1 MIPSRRFALGIAAAV
16 LLVSTSLAQALAA
29 AAQETPDFRGAPFT
43 MQGGEA
49 VYRDVCQG
57 CHMADGKGAA
67 GAGSYPAL
75 TNNSRLAGA
84 GYVLSMV
91 MNGHRG
97 MPPFRGHFTNLQI
110 ADVVN
115 YVRTHFGNRYKD
127 TVKPADV
134 QALR

>member
-1 MIPSRRFALGIAAAV
+1 MMARFAICIA
-16 LLVSTSLAQALAA
+16 LLMALPATAQQVGP
-29 AAQETPDFRGAPFT
+29 QETPDFRGPPFA

-49 VYRDVCQG
+49 VYAGVCQG
-57 CHMADGKGAA
+57 CHMADAKGAT

-75 TNNSRLAGA
+75 ARNSRLESA
-84 GYVLSMV
+84 GYVLTMV
-91 MNGHRG
+91 MNGHKG

-115 YVRTHFGNRYKD
+115 YVRTHFGNRYRDKISE
-127 TVKPADV
+127 ADV

>member
-1 MIPSRRFALGIAAAV
+1 MMRKVIFIGLLMAFPAAADN
-16 LLVSTSLAQALAA
+16 
-29 AAQETPDFRGAPFT
+29 TPDMRGAPFS

-49 VYRDVCQG
+49 VYRGVCQG
-57 CHMADGKGAA
+57 CHMADAKGAS
-67 GAGSYPAL
+67 GAGLYPAL
-75 TNNSRLAGA
+75 ANNPRLAEP

-97 MPPFRGHFTNLQI
+97 MPPFRGQFTNAQA

-115 YVRTHFGNRYKD
+115 FVRSHFGNRYKD
-127 TVKPADV
+127 KVTEKDV

>member
-1 MIPSRRFALGIAAAV
+1 MMRGFAIALTV
-16 LLVSTSLAQALAA
+16 LSALPA

-49 VYRDVCQG
+49 VYRGVCQG
-57 CHMADGKGAA
+57 CHMADAKGAA

-75 TNNSRLAGA
+75 ADNSRLAGA
-84 GYVLSMV
+84 RYVLTMV

-97 MPPFRGHFTNLQI
+97 MPPFRGHFTNAQI

-115 YVRTHFGNRYKD
+115 YVRSHFGNSYKD
-127 TVKPADV
+127 QVQAADV

>member
-1 MIPSRRFALGIAAAV
+1 MIPAARFAFCLV
-16 LLVSTSLAQALAA
+16 LLTSAA
-29 AAQETPDFRGAPFT
+29 AAQETPDFRGAAFA

-49 VYRDVCQG
+49 VYRGVCQG
-57 CHMADGKGAA
+57 CHMADAKGAM

-75 TNNSRLAGA
+75 AGNAKLASS
-84 GYVLSMV
+84 GYVLTMV
-91 MNGHRG
+91 MNGHKG
-97 MPPFRGHFTNLQI
+97 MPPLRGHFTNQQI

-115 YVRTHFGNRYKD
+115 YIRGHFGNRFRD

>member
-1 MIPSRRFALGIAAAV
+1 MMRGFALLTALTV
-16 LLVSTSLAQALAA
+16 LSSLPAA
-29 AAQETPDFRGAPFT
+29 AADTPDMRGGPFT

-49 VYRDVCQG
+49 VYRGVCQG
-57 CHMADGKGAA
+57 CHMADAKGAT

-75 TNNSRLAGA
+75 ANNSRLASA

-91 MNGHRG
+91 MNGRKG
-97 MPPFRGHFTNLQI
+97 MPPFRGHFTNSQA

-115 YVRTHFGNRYKD
+115 YVRTHFGNKYKD
-127 TVKPADV
+127 QVQAAEV

>member
-1 MIPSRRFALGIAAAV
+1 MIPARRHGFAFLAALIV
-16 LLVSTSLAQALAA
+16 LVVVALPA

-49 VYRDVCQG
+49 VYSGVCQG
-57 CHMADGKGAA
+57 CHMADAKGAA
-67 GAGSYPAL
+67 GAGMYPAL
-75 TNNSRLAGA
+75 ANNPRLASA

-127 TVKPADV
+127 RVREPDV
-134 QALR
+134 EALR

>member
-1 MIPSRRFALGIAAAV
+1 MRPRIVILAGLLALG
-16 LLVSTSLAQALAA
+16 ALPA
-29 AAQETPDFRGAPFT
+29 AAQQQTPDFRGAPFI

-57 CHMADGKGAA
+57 CHMADAKGAA

-75 TNNSRLAGA
+75 ANNSKLASA
-84 GYVLSMV
+84 GYALTMVL
-91 MNGHRG
+91 NGHKG
-97 MPPFRGHFTNLQI
+97 MPPFRGHFTNAQV

-115 YVRTHFGNRYKD
+115 YVRSHFGNKYRD
-127 TVKPADV
+127 QVKEVEV